1 METDSPSNSDEFE
14 EVIYSQESPKSGE
27 TFRDFEW
34 DEDRLYIS
42 SLEHNNPLT
51 NNERRIMAGIT
62 IESESEGILI

>member
-14 EVIYSQESPKSGE
+14 EVIYSQESPKRGK

-34 DEDRLYIS
+34 DEVRLYIS